1 VIVAVWAAA
10 QTAAVIVGVVGVI
23 SALLGIWINGLRAE
37 RLRRREFYSDALE
50 AVLAYQEFA
59 YVVRRRN
66 KDEPGEER
74 VRISEALRE
83 IQRDLNRFSSLM
95 EIERDTNV
103 AVCYRQLVQKTRE
116 IAGGSM
122 RQAWKDPP
130 IDDDAGMNIS
140 GVDLSAIDEY
150 RTAYLD
156 AVKND
161 LPWWKFWR

>member
-1 VIVAVWAAA
+1 M
-10 QTAAVIVGVVGVI
+10 
-23 SALLGIWINGLRAE
+23 
-37 RLRRREFYSDALE
+37 
-50 AVLAYQEFA
+50 LAYQEFA

-103 AVCYRQLVQKTRE
+103 AVWYRQLVQKTRE

-122 RQAWKDPP
+122 RQASEDPP
-130 IDDDAGMNIS
+130 IDDDADMNIR

-150 RTAYLD
+150 RTAYPD

-161 LPWWKFWR
+161 LAWWNFWR